1 MFFPLHDIEIK
12 FSEGDY
18 MAAEQNFIIAEAVQ
32 RINRAFQEYRLEL
45 QADEENSHQKIEEV
59 YNKLTKALVKAYV
72 KGEGLTEE
80 NLFYILRAIRFAARR
95 HQLQLRKDAEAT
107 PYLAH
112 PLKVAY
118 QLVTIGKVR
127 DVEII
132 ISAILHDTL
141 EDTETTL
148 EELIQLFSLRI
159 ASIVSDVTDDKSLA
173 KYERKQLQIL
183 KAPLKSAGAA
193 QIILADKFCNLSDLI
208 HSPPA
213 DWDNE
218 RIEAYFLWAKQV
230 VDRLPWVNAPL
241 KKAVDE
247 IACTIS

>member
-1 MFFPLHDIEIK
+1 MTD
-12 FSEGDY
+12 
-18 MAAEQNFIIAEAVQ
+18 EQNLIIKEAVQ

-45 QADEENSHQKIEEV
+45 QTNEETQHPKMEEI

-72 KGEGLTEE
+72 KGEGMTEE
-80 NLFYILRAIRFAARR
+80 NLLYILRAIRFAARK
-95 HQLQLRKDAEAT
+95 HQFQTRKDAEAT

-118 QLVTIGKVR
+118 QLFTIGKVR
-127 DVEII
+127 DVEIL

-159 ASIVSDVTDDKSLA
+159 ASIVSDVTDNKSLA
-173 KYERKQLQIL
+173 KQERKQLQIL

-193 QIILADKFCNLSDLI
+193 QITLADKFCNLSDLI

-213 DWDNE
+213 NWDDQ

-241 KKAVDE
+241 KKAVVELLNKVDS
-247 IACTIS
+247 CTIS